1 MYWEYSDTD
10 EKSYQQY
17 VADLRQRLRE
27 AYRAATTQAEKAR
40 VRQKKNYDKLARASV
55 LEVGDRVLVKRLAF
69 DGRHKIEDRW
79 EEEPYVICKQPA
91 SDVPV
96 YTVSKEDGTGR
107 TRTLHRNHLLPIG
120 SLPVDF
126 EDDNQALTPVDDAK
140 EDSDEEEVYLVTAEE
155 DHAGEDTT
163 QSVAGRAEDAQTAEV
178 DQSDIHSDEEEAAE
192 EIDTFNDDLD
202 HLEDGHISDTNS
214 TQSEIS
220 NPEVQ
225 IDEHIEEME
234 AIADQDI
241 TNEVVMERPV
251 PKPRQLR
258 TRERRPPE
266 FWRYGEF
273 VSHQQVVPSQA
284 SSSNLMSTKSEQP
297 SKNLDEELFTKL
309 PKHRQTQILKLLLD

>member
-1 MYWEYSDTD
+1 M
-10 EKSYQQY
+10 
-17 VADLRQRLRE
+17 
-27 AYRAATTQAEKAR
+27 
-40 VRQKKNYDKLARASV
+40 
-55 LEVGDRVLVKRLAF
+55 
-69 DGRHKIEDRW
+69 
-79 EEEPYVICKQPA
+79 
-91 SDVPV
+91 

-126 EDDNQALTPVDDAK
+126 DDDNQAPTLVDDAK
-140 EDSDEEEVYLVTAEE
+140 EDSDEDEVYLVTTEE

-178 DQSDIHSDEEEAAE
+178 DQSGIHSAEEEAAE
-192 EIDTFNDDLD
+192 EIATFNDDFYQ
-202 HLEDGHISDTNS
+202 LEDGHISDTNS

-258 TRERRPPE
+258 ARKDDRQN
-266 FWRYGEF
+266 FGDM
-273 VSHQQVVPSQA
+273 V
-284 SSSNLMSTKSEQP
+284 NLYLINK
-297 SKNLDEELFTKL
+297 
-309 PKHRQTQILKLLLD
+309 